1 MDLRPILKAPTRPD
15 LGAVKAKISASYSSA
30 KQQKEARQICQLE
43 FEESPHTQTKQRLP
57 VDEPIPPTATPAS
70 TPSAPA
76 ASVSARTPMT
86 VAGLTLPPDFNRFK
100 PVLLN
105 LPAEFLRVRPA
116 PAPTP
121 DNLPSSPVA
130 SAPQDARATAPT
142 TATSS
147 RTAASTPSSTQD
159 PSAASQLS
167 KSQRRRHSKQKR
179 KHDSTTKSVRFAI
192 DSDDENET
200 TPSAPTPSTASASA
214 KARHRQ
220 KQAALRARAQQ
231 KRAQLGL
238 PSLPP
243 LSSSEDESAM
253 PRSGNDSSSDDNRPL
268 VAPKHA
274 SRTTSSGASSCRTK
288 AAPPLTLRDQI
299 RQAALSEFENAT
311 KDHGGDRGGLD
322 LSSDDSD
329 VGRTTSDDAT
339 RLKMHAERQEMLKA
353 RAEEKK
359 RQVALEA
366 KLKALHA
373 PEIQAYEDRVARRKA
388 EEATWMANEWA
399 KTVKER
405 EKLEAI
411 ELELAKARMAKVEAE
426 RMKVEERRRLAE
438 AELEKLMAMR
448 ADEERGVVLERDAVT
463 EAIEARRKDMA
474 RQMAEL
480 EARHQ
485 AQLERLK
492 QTPPTCMTAQDTQ
505 RSLDLRDHS
514 DASETDQTVH
524 RRGLQASSSRN
535 TPNTN
540 VQTKPTKTKTVPS
553 QRRDAAATSLPVKGA
568 LFATRCANGAKR
580 KRLVVAAKQRGKVAL
595 KVATTPQP
603 RPRNGKAKVTG
614 WSKAMMAQKESLEAW
629 HQQQQHDLESDD
641 RVDLLDIVHK
651 ERERFAAL
659 EAAHWARTIG
669 STPPGPAR
677 TPTTMSSKHTSR
689 NHQMSKFHE
698 QIAVPTLASSSSE
711 ESSSSSSSSSEE
723 SESSDNDD
731 DGGGVADVEPPSK
744 AIVLPPVVE
753 AHDGV
758 PIEALPSSGT
768 ANEAPELEPK
778 TPIVAD
784 GLDVV
789 DGVVE
794 QAAAA
799 DALESNGDV
808 LKVVAV
814 QNHEEPNDK
823 EHNEQ
828 SVGSVEKTE
837 TGAVEL
843 PDEVGAKEGGHLA
856 AMATPSSECSA
867 GVGAL
872 EFTRRELEK
881 KQLALEEAKRKFED
895 ELAKVN
901 GGVAASVLAVD
912 LTTSFL
918 APPPMPKSRP
928 RKSLQNDGVVQ
939 KKTPKKR
946 QQPAVVVQ
954 RRGRSTESSS
964 SSSSSADDS
973 DWERGA
979 FKPKKKRMG
988 KLARLTRLTAR
999 AMANVIEISD
1009 DDGAEAQVI
1018 VVDDG
1023 EARDEEQDEP
1033 PTTKVA
1039 IPRDWIARLAGHQKG
1054 DELELDADGATLI

>member
-288 AAPPLTLRDQI
+288 ADPPLTLRDQI

-448 ADEERGVVLERDAVT
+448 ADEERGAVLERDAVT

-474 RQMAEL
+474 R
-480 EARHQ
+480 
-485 AQLERLK
+485 
-492 QTPPTCMTAQDTQ
+492 
-505 RSLDLRDHS
+505 SW
-514 DASETDQTVH
+514 
-524 RRGLQASSSRN
+524 N
-535 TPNTN
+535 TPSTN
-540 VQTKPTKTKTVPS
+540 VQTNPTKTTVPS
-553 QRRDAAATSLPVKGA
+553 QRRGAAATSLPVKGA

-669 STPPGPAR
+669 STPPDPAR

-731 DGGGVADVEPPSK
+731 GVVVADVEPPSK

-758 PIEALPSSGT
+758 PIEAHLPSSGT

-789 DGVVE
+789 NGVVE

-799 DALESNGDV
+799 DALENSGDV
-808 LKVVAV
+808 LKVVPV

-823 EHNEQ
+823 ERNDQ

-837 TGAVEL
+837 TGAVEV

-872 EFTRRELEK
+872 ELTRRELEK

-954 RRGRSTESSS
+954 KRGRSTESSS

-979 FKPKKKRMG
+979 FKPKKRMG

-1023 EARDEEQDEP
+1023 EARDEELDEP
-1033 PTTKVA
+1033 LTTKVA